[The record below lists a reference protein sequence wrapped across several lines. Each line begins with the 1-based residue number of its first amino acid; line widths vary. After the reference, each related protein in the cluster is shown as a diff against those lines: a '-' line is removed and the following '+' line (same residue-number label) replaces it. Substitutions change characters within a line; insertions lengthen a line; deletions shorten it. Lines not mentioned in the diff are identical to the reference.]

1 MKRIALLIGNSNG
14 LEGVKK
20 DINNHARFLSSDFG
34 GAWHENEIAPIMNPD
49 KKVLLTALEIVK
61 NEKYDFSYVVFSGHG
76 AYQRQTVLEINNKG
90 EYIYES
96 DLIGLSS
103 RQLSIF
109 DCCRN
114 TIQEE
119 IYKSN
124 VLSVQNKLFSFDGN
138 FVRQKYETRIMQA
151 KEQQNVL
158 YACSVNE
165 SALDTPDGG
174 LYTKNLLS
182 SITPYRNEEFKLVG
196 AAHIEAKEKTQH
208 EARLKYH
215 NQTPEA
221 YIERCLTSQSLIISI
236 NPHYSSL

>member
-34 GAWHENEIAPIMNPD
+34 GAWYENEIVPIMNPD
-49 KKVLLTALEIVK
+49 KKGLLEALEIVK
-61 NEKYDFSYVVFSGHG
+61 YNKYDFSYVVFSGHG
-76 AYQRQTVLEINNKG
+76 AYQRQTVLEINDKG

-96 DLIGLSS
+96 DLIGLST
-103 RQLSIF
+103 RQISIF

-114 TIQEE
+114 IIQEE

-124 VLSVQNKLFSFDGN
+124 VLSAQNKWLSFDGN
-138 FVRQKYETRIMQA
+138 IVRQKYETRIMQA

-165 SALDTPDGG
+165 SALDTADGG
-174 LYTKNLLS
+174 LYTKNFLS

-196 AAHIEAKEKTQH
+196 TAHVEATEKTIQ
-208 EARLKYH
+208 EASLKYH
-215 NQTPEA
+215 KQTPEA
-221 YIERCLTSQSLIISI
+221 YIERCLISQSLIISI
-236 NPHYSSL
+236 NPYYPSL